1 MLLFGKKLTA
11 REAWAQGLVTEVFP
25 ENTFETEVWTRLK
38 TYAKLPPNVS
48 IWVLP
53 SGTMETISKGENVP
67 QEGTSQKGMTY
78 L

>member
-25 ENTFETEVWTRLK
+25 ESTFETEVWTRLK

-48 IWVLP
+48 IGVLFW
-53 SGTMETISKGENVP
+53 GTRKTISKGENVP
-67 QEGTSQKGMTY
+67 QEGTS
-78 L
+78 